1 MTYDVIVIGAGP
13 GGYVAAI
20 KAAKEGLKT
29 AIIEKEKIGGTCLN
43 WGCIPTKTYYRNAEL
58 LKDIKSAD
66 EFGITIPEFSFS
78 LEKTFQRKEEVVEKL
93 TTGIR
98 QLIAGNKIDL
108 FEGAASFKDKNTIL
122 VKTEENEEVLT
133 GKNII
138 IATGSKTN
146 TPPIKGIEHPEVL
159 DSKSILELKELPED
173 LLIIGGGVIGIEF
186 AGIFNYFGTKVQVL
200 EYMPEILIHEDREV
214 IKRFLPLLKKQ
225 GVTVNTSLKVTEVI
239 KTDSGFVVKGLNK
252 KEQEVEFT
260 ASALLNA
267 AGRVA
272 ATDGLELDKAGVEL
286 DRSTV
291 KIDKN
296 YQTNVEGIFAIG
308 DVNGKIQLAHAASHQ
323 GMVVAEYIKNPD
335 MDIHESLIPSCTFTF
350 PEISSIGLTEEQ
362 VKEEGIEYK
371 TNKFLFMANGKALAK
386 GEKDGFVKIITD
398 SDNKIIGVHILGPH
412 ASDLIHEAA
421 VAMSKNMGVDDI
433 AKIVHAHP
441 TLAEA
446 FDEAVLGISGK
457 AIHQI

>member
-29 AIIEKEKIGGTCLN
+29 AIVEKEKIGGTCLN

-58 LKDIKSAD
+58 IKDIKDSE
-66 EFGITIPEFSFS
+66 EFGISVSDFKFS
-78 LEKTFQRKEEVVEKL
+78 LEKAYQRKEEVVEKL

-98 QLIAGNKIDL
+98 QLIKGNKIDL
-108 FEGAASFKDKNTIL
+108 YEGNASFKNKNTIII
-122 VKTEENEEVLT
+122 KTREKEETIE

-146 TPPIKGIEHPEVL
+146 IPPIKGIDHPEVL

-200 EYMPEILIHEDREV
+200 EYMPEILVHEDREV

-225 GVTVNTSLKVTEVI
+225 GVTINTSIKVTEVI
-239 KTDSGFVVKGLNK
+239 KTDVGFTIKALNK
-252 KEQEVEFT
+252 KDQEVEYT
-260 ASALLNA
+260 TSAVLNA

-272 ATDGLELDKAGVEL
+272 LTDGLELENAGIEL
-286 DRSTV
+286 D
-291 KIDKN
+291 KKN
-296 YQTNVEGIFAIG
+296 IKVDNKYQTNVKGIFAVG

-323 GMVVAEYIKNPD
+323 GIVVAEYIKHPEKD
-335 MDIHESLIPSCTFTF
+335 LHEPLIPSCTFTF
-350 PEISSIGLTEEQ
+350 PEISNIGMTEEQ
-362 VKEEGIEYK
+362 AKEQKIEYK

-386 GEKDGFVKIITD
+386 GEKDGFVKVITD
-398 SDNKIIGVHILGPH
+398 SKNKLIGVHILGPH

-421 VAMSKNMGVDDI
+421 VAMSKNMSVDDI
-433 AKIVHAHP
+433 SKIVHAHP

-446 FDEAVLGISGK
+446 FDEAVLGIVGK